1 MIKTHSIVSEE
12 CELRPNH
19 IGMPVTYKGVTGWL
33 IRYITNCEHHLISL
47 TMTEVRECIELN
59 TPEDEDILYE

>member
-1 MIKTHSIVSEE
+1 MIKTHSIVTED
-12 CELRPNH
+12 CLLREHH
-19 IGMPVTYKGVTGWL
+19 IGMSVTYKSVTGSL

-59 TPEDEDILYE
+59 TPEDEKLI